1 MISRITGVIAGV
13 DQNQVEINLPMIG
26 LSLMLFVPNA
36 NKFIVKSEAVF
47 FSYLH
52 WNQEQGPSLFG
63 FDDAAQRSLFVTLI
77 NCSGIGPKMAMAILE
92 QLGINGLIS
101 AIQQQ
106 DLKQL
111 STVSGIGAKKAEQIV
126 VQLKH
131 KIDKLVE
138 QKEFA
143 QLGGFEHVS
152 QVRSVLLSL
161 SYSNVEVV
169 QALDYIKKAP
179 VEKTANF
186 DMALRQALSFLA
198 KNV

>member
-1 MISRITGVIAGV
+1 MISKISGVITSV
-13 DQNQVEINLPMIG
+13 DQNQVEVCLQIIG
-26 LSLMLFVPNA
+26 LSFTLFVPNSA
-36 NKFIVKSEAVF
+36 SFLVGSEVVF

-52 WNQEQGPSLFG
+52 WNQEQGPALFG
-63 FDDAAQRSLFVTLI
+63 FESAAQRSVFITLI
-77 NCSGIGPKMAMAILE
+77 GCSGIGPKMGLAILE
-92 QLGINGLIS
+92 QLGLEGFIS

-106 DLKQL
+106 DVKQL
-111 STVSGIGAKKAEQIV
+111 STVSGIGTKKAEQII

-138 QKEFA
+138 QKEFVG
-143 QLGGFEHVS
+143 LGGFEHIA

-161 SYSNVEVV
+161 SYSNLEVV
-169 QALDYIKKAP
+169 QALDYVKKAP

-186 DMALRQALSFLA
+186 DMVLRQALSFLS